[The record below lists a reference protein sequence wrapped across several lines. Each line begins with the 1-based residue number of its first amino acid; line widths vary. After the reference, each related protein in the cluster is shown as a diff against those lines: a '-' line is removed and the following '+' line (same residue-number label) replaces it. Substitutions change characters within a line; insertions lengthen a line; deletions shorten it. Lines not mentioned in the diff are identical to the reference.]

1 MAVLALVSQ
10 IRHSTDIHSKT
21 QNTPQSYV
29 HWRVRIC
36 SRRPARAGSDAHGS
50 GSFAANAVLHASL
63 NRTLVT
69 TQQLGNK
76 KNFTGSRHLKDA
88 LVNTK
93 KRLQSA
99 EDSQPSRPSSNE
111 TSSELSV
118 EKTTVNANGSHKR
131 RKLRP
136 RSGPR

>member
-10 IRHSTDIHSKT
+10 IRHSTDIHLKT
-21 QNTPQSYV
+21 QNTSQSYV

-50 GSFAANAVLHASL
+50 GSFDANAVLHASL
-63 NRTLVT
+63 YGTLVT

-76 KNFTGSRHLKDA
+76 KNFIGSRHLKDA
-88 LVNTK
+88 FEHRKKSAKRRRLATK
-93 KRLQSA
+93 SPFFER
-99 EDSQPSRPSSNE
+99 NV
-111 TSSELSV
+111 SELSV
-118 EKTTVNANGSHKR
+118 EKTTVNTNGSHKR